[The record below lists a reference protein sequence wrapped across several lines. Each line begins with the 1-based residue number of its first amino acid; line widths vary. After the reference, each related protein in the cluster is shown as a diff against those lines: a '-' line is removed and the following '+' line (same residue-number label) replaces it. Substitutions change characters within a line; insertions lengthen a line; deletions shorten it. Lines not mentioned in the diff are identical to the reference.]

1 MAEFLEG
8 LGEIC
13 RDLGSLEERGR
24 EVTDDVKNSMNDTIE
39 TVQKSFAGFL
49 DENIQITSIDG
60 NIEMNCGEKVVDRTK
75 LKEAID
81 KNDVDGVFK
90 ELLEENS
97 DVFKSDAYKEF
108 KKNTDAQIK
117 NSEVYKENKIQ
128 EDIENKKKAFDEKF
142 GQIKTKDDFEKAYNT
157 NKSFKNYVDDIVKK
171 SDEEFTEKTKHGGEA
186 PERGSWT
193 KTEAV
198 LLLGSGFLIVDTLL
212 TILQNHANGMSGC
225 FLKDTSVTSEA
236 TKCKVQSLTCNTDD
250 ITACKDDDECTLCDD
265 TYACKDNNDKQVKC
279 FNTSG
284 SPNGTCIKYEEDKK
298 TCSTYLPVCDSSSDV
313 CNNCTCNV
321 QSCPPGKDL
330 ECKKASIGDAFVD
343 YFNQFIDLA
352 ASILKKILYYGAI
365 ILIIGCVIFIIVKFV
380 GWLMNRRKSAK
391 VIAIST

>member
-8 LGEIC
+8 LGDIC
-13 RDLGSLEERGR
+13 RDLGKSEEIGA
-24 EVTDDVKNSMNDTIE
+24 EVTDAVKKSMNDTIE
-39 TVQKSFAGFL
+39 TVQKNNAGFL
-49 DENIQITSIDG
+49 DKIQITSIDG
-60 NIEMNCGEKVVDRTK
+60 NIEMKCGEKVVDRTK

-90 ELLEENS
+90 ELLKENS
-97 DVFKSDAYKEF
+97 DVFNSEDYKEF
-108 KKNTDAQIK
+108 KKNTDAEIK

-128 EDIENKKKAFDEKF
+128 EVIENKKKAFDEKF
-142 GQIKTKDDFEKAYNT
+142 GQIKTADDFEKAYYK

-171 SDEEFTEKTKHGGEA
+171 SDEECTEKQNEGKN

-193 KTEAV
+193 KTKAALFLAGAFV
-198 LLLGSGFLIVDTLL
+198 LGDLIK
-212 TILQNHANGMSGC
+212 ILVQHANEMSGC
-225 FLKDTSVTSEA
+225 FLKDTSVKSEA
-236 TKCKVQSLTCNTDD
+236 TKCKVQSLTCNDQDILECQNDD
-250 ITACKDDDECTLCDD
+250 QCTLCGDPV
-265 TYACKDNNDKQVKC
+265 TGCKDNNDKPVNC
-279 FNTSG
+279 FDTSG
-284 SPNGTCIKYEEDKK
+284 SPTGTCIKYDEDKK
-298 TCSTYLPVCDSSSDV
+298 TCSTYLPACGSDV

-330 ECKKASIGDAFVD
+330 ECKQANIGDAFVD

-352 ASILKKILYYGAI
+352 TSILKKILYYGAI